1 MPILVAK
8 KANGILRHSR
18 RGVVSRSREVLPF
31 YSALVRRHLESCVRF
46 WATQFKDREVLER
59 VQRRAAM
66 MIKGVE
72 HLL

>member
-31 YSALVRRHLESCVRF
+31 YSALVRHLESCVRF